1 MSDLRSM
8 FDAEDPDDDTTA
20 PAARAPKKLVQQPSL
35 VRRTF
40 TLAESVIDAATNA
53 QKTLRG
59 AYPGSHRSINSFIE
73 EAIAEY
79 TANLE
84 REYNDGQ
91 PFPDVEKIRRRKN
104 KDSDD

>member
-1 MSDLRSM
+1 MSEIRSM
-8 FDAEDPDDDTTA
+8 FDADEPDEDTTA
-20 PAARAPKKLVQQPSL
+20 AARTPKKLVQQPSL

-59 AYPGSHRSINSFIE
+59 AYPGSHRSINSYIE

-91 PFPDVEKIRRRKN
+91 PFPDVEKIRRRKA

>member
-1 MSDLRSM
+1 MSEIRSM
-8 FDAEDPDDDTTA
+8 FDADEPDEDT
-20 PAARAPKKLVQQPSL
+20 PAAARTPRKVVQQPSL

-59 AYPGSHRSINSFIE
+59 AYPGSHRSINSYIE

-79 TANLE
+79 TANLQ

-91 PFPDVEKIRRRKN
+91 PFPDVEKIRRRKA